1 MTFLNTLTSG
11 RTGTVLRYV
20 AVALAGALG
29 SIAFS
34 VPAANWFL
42 LVSLAVLFLVTVQP
56 GSKKEGFLFGWLWGI
71 VFFSVGLRWCYGSLH
86 DHGQLSMM
94 LSVTAIVL
102 LGAVLA
108 CFIGCVTGI
117 TRVLPVS
124 RRLKLIVLLP
134 VLWSIFELLRG
145 VEPAGFGWLSV
156 GYAYSSDFFGAWAP
170 IAGVYGVG
178 FAVVLTVG
186 FAVELLFPHEDKKPW
201 LKTVDAIVLGALAM
215 VTLVLN
221 DVSYSEP
228 GSRLEVRLVQPDLP
242 VAMSYTQSTAVK
254 RIDRAVAM
262 SSRSAMG
269 KQLDLIVWPESTIAT
284 PLRNGLDVPALA
296 AVDVA
301 AKTGASVV
309 FNAFY
314 REGPG
319 RYYNGMWMA
328 ADKNKPA
335 QLFYRKHHLVPFGE
349 FVPAGFRWFVDAL
362 GIPMADQLRGP
373 VGGEPFE
380 VSGVSG
386 AAGICYENMF
396 GEELRHA
403 WDQAN
408 PSFILNTAN
417 LGWFSEAVLPQFTGM
432 SAMRARET
440 ARPLIQAVQN
450 AHSALIGPDGKIERL
465 ASAGAQNMDLTL
477 VTATG
482 KPTPFV
488 RFGLWPLIGLLVL
501 LMAGVLA
508 LAGRENRS
516 HQA

>member
-1 MTFLNTLTSG
+1 
-11 RTGTVLRYV
+11 
-20 AVALAGALG
+20 
-29 SIAFS
+29 
-34 VPAANWFL
+34 
-42 LVSLAVLFLVTVQP
+42 
-56 GSKKEGFLFGWLWGI
+56 
-71 VFFSVGLRWCYGSLH
+71 
-86 DHGQLSMM
+86 
-94 LSVTAIVL
+94 
-102 LGAVLA
+102 
-108 CFIGCVTGI
+108 
-117 TRVLPVS
+117 
-124 RRLKLIVLLP
+124 
-134 VLWSIFELLRG
+134 
-145 VEPAGFGWLSV
+145 
-156 GYAYSSDFFGAWAP
+156 
-170 IAGVYGVG
+170 
-178 FAVVLTVG
+178 
-186 FAVELLFPHEDKKPW
+186 
-201 LKTVDAIVLGALAM
+201 M

-362 GIPMADQLRGP
+362 GIPMADQLSGP

-508 LAGRENRS
+508 LARRENRS